1 MKENFKDVIGY
12 EGLYQISNLGNV
24 KSVSRI
30 VICKNGMQKNIN
42 ERILKPH
49 KSYSNGYLQVNLC
62 NNKIKKTIEIH
73 KLVAIGFLNH
83 TACGYKLV
91 INHIDLNKTNNKVY
105 NLEIVTSRKNTNKKH
120 LKSTSKYTGV
130 SWNTKSN
137 KWKSQIRINNKD
149 IYLGLFINEKQASIA
164 YNNKLKE
171 LNS

>member
-1 MKENFKDVIGY
+1 M
-12 EGLYQISNLGNV
+12 
-24 KSVSRI
+24 
-30 VICKNGMQKNIN
+30 
-42 ERILKPH
+42 
-49 KSYSNGYLQVNLC
+49 
-62 NNKIKKTIEIH
+62 
-73 KLVAIGFLNH
+73 
-83 TACGYKLV
+83 
-91 INHIDLNKTNNKVY
+91 Y